1 MSAHAPTGHTSSLE
15 RCYYALGRRPQ
26 TCGEY
31 SLLMADDERTWQ
43 HSQPMPMRGSPCVV
57 SEANALV
64 YTSKLPNK
72 SRIFLFSDSDRAVP
86 NGWNYLA
93 SVRPGVPPEG
103 IMAEVDAWLRQY
115 PNAWLAVDMRVGV
128 IPPAVHDLEE
138 MLRTFPRVVIIIVS
152 DDTRD
157 HAWPRWEYPL

>member
-1 MSAHAPTGHTSSLE
+1 MGHTSSLE

-57 SEANALV
+57 SEANAIA

-72 SRIFLFSDSDRAVP
+72 NRIFLFSDSDRAVP
-86 NGWNYLA
+86 NGWDYLA

-115 PNAWLAVDMRVGV
+115 PDAWLAVDMRVGV
-128 IPPAVHDLEE
+128 IPPAVHDLED
-138 MLRTFPRVVIIIVS
+138 MLRTFPRIVIIIVS
-152 DDTRD
+152 NDALD